1 MIKII
6 KNYTKIF
13 RGMRLP
19 WLLLFLLVV
28 ISAIQANV
36 EVGAITL
43 TASIIDGTQ
52 KAIKTDELIQYIEL
66 QLLSGIITIAS
77 TYISGLVL
85 QKLNLLVRLRVW
97 NKMMNLPTSY
107 YDSDNANELVT
118 RVTSDADSAG
128 NYFQLIISMFIA
140 VYSAIVAYRQLFH
153 FQLQMGMALLL
164 IIPLTIGISVFYSVV
179 AYRAGS
185 KTRMTLAASMGYLAE
200 HVRGLR
206 LIKSFRMEDEEYRQA
221 DDLFRK
227 QCRSDIALSY
237 TNMIQMGG
245 MELIGC
251 MCIVISFVLGGRL
264 VASGDLTIGRLIAF
278 YTLSGVATARMA
290 QICTSVGSFS
300 QNAGIVQKI
309 SSILDAEEESEAGV
323 EMDVADADIHVDHVS
338 FSYGKT
344 PVLKDV
350 NCVFPRG
357 KVTAIVGTNGAGK
370 STLFKLLERMYEPSE
385 GEITFGDRKIS
396 KFRLS
401 AWRKS
406 FAIVAQEHPLLS
418 GTIRDNIVYGVERKV
433 TEEEL
438 IHVAKM
444 ANIYDFVM
452 STPGGFDAEVG
463 PGGSNFSGGQ
473 QQCIAIARAMMRN
486 PDYLLLDEATSNL
499 DARSE
504 QQVTAALENL
514 MKGRTT
520 IMIAHNYSATAFADQ
535 VIVLCDGHVEACGTP
550 EELLETNEYYQ
561 TFARAGSGVAR

>member
-206 LIKSFRMEDEEYRQA
+206 LIKSFRMEDEE
-221 DDLFRK
+221 
-227 QCRSDIALSY
+227 
-237 TNMIQMGG
+237 
-245 MELIGC
+245 
-251 MCIVISFVLGGRL
+251 
-264 VASGDLTIGRLIAF
+264 
-278 YTLSGVATARMA
+278 
-290 QICTSVGSFS
+290 
-300 QNAGIVQKI
+300 
-309 SSILDAEEESEAGV
+309 
-323 EMDVADADIHVDHVS
+323 
-338 FSYGKT
+338 
-344 PVLKDV
+344 
-350 NCVFPRG
+350 
-357 KVTAIVGTNGAGK
+357 
-370 STLFKLLERMYEPSE
+370 
-385 GEITFGDRKIS
+385 
-396 KFRLS
+396 
-401 AWRKS
+401 
-406 FAIVAQEHPLLS
+406 
-418 GTIRDNIVYGVERKV
+418 
-433 TEEEL
+433 
-438 IHVAKM
+438 
-444 ANIYDFVM
+444 
-452 STPGGFDAEVG
+452 
-463 PGGSNFSGGQ
+463 
-473 QQCIAIARAMMRN
+473 
-486 PDYLLLDEATSNL
+486 
-499 DARSE
+499 
-504 QQVTAALENL
+504 
-514 MKGRTT
+514 
-520 IMIAHNYSATAFADQ
+520 
-535 VIVLCDGHVEACGTP
+535 
-550 EELLETNEYYQ
+550 
-561 TFARAGSGVAR
+561 

>member
-278 YTLSGVATARMA
+278 YTLPAWRQPGWRRSAR
-290 QICTSVGSFS
+290 
-300 QNAGIVQKI
+300 
-309 SSILDAEEESEAGV
+309 LWEA
-323 EMDVADADIHVDHVS
+323 
-338 FSYGKT
+338 
-344 PVLKDV
+344 
-350 NCVFPRG
+350 FPRMR
-357 KVTAIVGTNGAGK
+357 A
-370 STLFKLLERMYEPSE
+370 SCR
-385 GEITFGDRKIS
+385 R
-396 KFRLS
+396 S
-401 AWRKS
+401 APFWTR
-406 FAIVAQEHPLLS
+406 
-418 GTIRDNIVYGVERKV
+418 R
-433 TEEEL
+433 
-438 IHVAKM
+438 
-444 ANIYDFVM
+444 
-452 STPGGFDAEVG
+452 
-463 PGGSNFSGGQ
+463 
-473 QQCIAIARAMMRN
+473 RN
-486 PDYLLLDEATSNL
+486 PRRELRWMWPTRIS
-499 DARSE
+499 
-504 QQVTAALENL
+504 TW
-514 MKGRTT
+514 
-520 IMIAHNYSATAFADQ
+520 IM
-535 VIVLCDGHVEACGTP
+535 
-550 EELLETNEYYQ
+550 
-561 TFARAGSGVAR
+561 

>member
-344 PVLKDV
+344 PVFKDV

-396 KFRLS
+396 EFRLS

>member
-6 KNYTKIF
+6 RNYTKIF

-66 QLLSGIITIAS
+66 QLLSGVITIAF

-107 YDSDNANELVT
+107 YDADNANELVT

-128 NYFQLIISMFIA
+128 NYFQLIISLLIA
-140 VYSAIVAYRQLFH
+140 VYSAIVAYRQLFS

-164 IIPLTIGISVFYSVV
+164 IIPITIGISALYSVV
-179 AYRAGS
+179 AYRAGA
-185 KTRMTLAASMGYLAE
+185 KTRTTLAASMGYLAE

-206 LIKSFRMEDEEYRQA
+206 LIKSFGMEDEEYRQA

-251 MCIVISFVLGGRL
+251 MCIVISFVMGGRL
-264 VASGDLTIGRLIAF
+264 VASGDMTIGRLIAF

-309 SSILDAEEESEAGV
+309 SSILDAEEESEAGS

-344 PVLKDV
+344 PVLNDV
-350 NCVFPRG
+350 TCVFPRG

-385 GEITFGDRKIS
+385 GKITFGDREIS
-396 KFRLS
+396 EFKLS

-418 GTIRDNIVYGVERKV
+418 GTIRDNIIYGVERKV

-499 DARSE
+499 DAKSE

-520 IMIAHNYSATAFADQ
+520 IMIAHNYSATVFADQ

-561 TFARAGSGVAR
+561 TFAKAGSGVAR